1 MNVGLNSP
9 VASPLASSSLQ
20 RAPQANDNQTL
31 GRTQDNNTHDEV
43 RAASAPGPAPATPV
57 NNGVSTANGSTTV
70 NTTHSVNQT
79 NQNAA
84 TNAAHQAAQAQASAA
99 AAAAAQN
106 NPTYNTLGQR
116 VGGTVNTT
124 A

>member
-9 VASPLASSSLQ
+9 IASTQASSSLQ

-31 GRTQDNNTHDEV
+31 GRAQDNNTHDEV
-43 RAASAPGPAPATPV
+43 RAATAPGPASATPV

-79 NQNAA
+79 NQIAA
-84 TNAAHQAAQAQASAA
+84 NTAAHQAAQAQQN
-99 AAAAAQN
+99 AAAAAQSN

-116 VGGTVNTT
+116 VGGLVNTS

>member
-57 NNGVSTANGSTTV
+57 NNGVSSVNGSTTV

-79 NQNAA
+79 NQIAA
-84 TNAAHQAAQAQASAA
+84 NNAAHQAAQAQQAA
-99 AAAAAQN
+99 ANTAQNN